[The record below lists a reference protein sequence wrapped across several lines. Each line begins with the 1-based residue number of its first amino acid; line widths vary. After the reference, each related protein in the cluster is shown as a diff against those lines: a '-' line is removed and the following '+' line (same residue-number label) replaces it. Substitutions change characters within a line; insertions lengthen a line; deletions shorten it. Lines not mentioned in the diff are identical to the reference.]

1 MSEMF
6 DENFERRIYFHESF
20 SSYNSLD
27 TEARDS
33 SSLKPKVKEENNLNG
48 KPESQKTMSTLKKNS
63 GDEETLAFTLENHAP
78 SNCKSENKTIKL
90 NKIIETKQ
98 TSSKSSYTYEMQENS
113 MMLDNLYQNQLMDRP
128 DKPFFPHIDYSENW
142 SIKKPYNSLNL
153 NSSPNIIQKNIKNFT
168 TYINDIKE
176 SPCSDYNI
184 NNLNKGKWN
193 DDDYSPSML
202 LNDERSTCK
211 KFINNIQFFDI
222 SFFCSNPIA
231 LKINDDYERL
241 SIQSEKSL
249 MNVRNNINGVNGVK
263 VNPITNSDH
272 IPYLLD
278 ENKTI
283 DISIEL
289 NEEIENRN
297 IILEQILNISKDTD
311 FLKKSS
317 QREFGDQ
324 MKHVGILV
332 SNSKNH
338 INKFLNT
345 YPRLAKYAL
354 YFENNALSFLDK
366 RIINLKK
373 RIFDYAYQLI
383 NITIEK
389 NEYRFVWIDYEASKV
404 VKASF
409 NQCLLNSKLSKIF
422 LDYQDKKFSLN
433 KDNSEII
440 NYIEENKDREN
451 KAHYLLSMKLKDFI
465 MNVFNQDEKNGLE
478 LYLNEVKQLLS
489 KIKFTKDG
497 EKIGEDLIEKKLE
510 AIYEIDKT
518 LSENIEEYFNSKNER
533 KTKEVK
539 VNNIGKNYKN
549 KKNKKNKKK
558 KN

>member
-6 DENFERRIYFHESF
+6 DENSERRRYFHESF
-20 SSYNSLD
+20 SSYNLPS

-33 SSLKPKVKEENNLNG
+33 SSLKSKVKEENNLNG

-63 GDEETLAFTLENHAP
+63 RDEETLAFTLENHAP
-78 SNCKSENKTIKL
+78 SNCTSENKTIKL
-90 NKIIETKQ
+90 NKIIEPNQ
-98 TSSKSSYTYEMQENS
+98 TSLKSSFAYEMPVNP
-113 MMLDNLYQNQLMDRP
+113 MMLDNVYQNQSTDKP
-128 DKPFFPHIDYSENW
+128 DKPFFSHIDYSEDW
-142 SIKKPYNSLNL
+142 SFKNPQNL
-153 NSSPNIIQKNIKNFT
+153 NSSPNINKCIITNFT

-211 KFINNIQFFDI
+211 KFINNIQFFDN

-231 LKINDDYERL
+231 LKINDDDERL
-241 SIQSEKSL
+241 SIQSEISL
-249 MNVRNNINGVNGVK
+249 MNVRNNINGVK

-283 DISIEL
+283 AISIEL

-311 FLKKSS
+311 ILKKSS

-332 SNSKNH
+332 SNSMNH

-345 YPRLAKYAL
+345 YPRLAEYAL

-489 KIKFTKDG
+489 KIKFTEDG

-518 LSENIEEYFNSKNER
+518 LSKNIEEYFNSKNER

-549 KKNKKNKKK
+549 KKNKKK